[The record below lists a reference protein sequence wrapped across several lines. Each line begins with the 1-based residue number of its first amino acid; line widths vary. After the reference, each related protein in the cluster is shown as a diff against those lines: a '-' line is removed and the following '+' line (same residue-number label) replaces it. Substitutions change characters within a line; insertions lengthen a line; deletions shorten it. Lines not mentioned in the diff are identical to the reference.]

1 MSEAKTT
8 TADSGY
14 DRVWKEISDLGLERF
29 ARELDE
35 FGYTIV
41 PPEIATPKDLAKS
54 MLEACLDI
62 AERRNGVRP
71 NLATGDTHAYLGI
84 ETTGTSR
91 KKGDKLKGRMPEMTD
106 DRDSPVGDVMQCI
119 LTEDQVFEE
128 GLMNPVLLALA
139 SYLCGYRMVLSG
151 MACWMKGPNETPFS
165 LHSDSPEPSPMP
177 PQSFV
182 TQCTYVLTD
191 YNRENGGLVIVPGS
205 HKLCRHPEPEEAR
218 IGEDGNPDAVVVE
231 AKAGSLIVWH
241 GNTWHGSYNRT
252 APGLRVSVT
261 NFMVRPFI
269 HKLEELSGNLPQE
282 MLDRNSPRFALVTQH
297 GLTPGRLSQA
307 DGQEKV
313 ARANK
318 YIAAFEKA
326 TGMKYRA
333 GKNDYFN

>member
-1 MSEAKTT
+1 MSEATI

-14 DRVWKEISDLGLERF
+14 ERIWKDISELGLERY
-29 ARELDE
+29 AADLDE
-35 FGYTIV
+35 YGYTVI
-41 PPEIATPKDLAKS
+41 PPEIAMPSGLAEQ

-62 AERRNGVRP
+62 AERRNGERP
-71 NLATGDTHAYLGI
+71 DLNTGATHARLGI

-91 KKGDKLKGRMPEMTD
+91 EKGGQLKGRMPTLTD

-119 LTEDQVFEE
+119 LVEDPVFEQ

-151 MACWMKGPNETPFS
+151 MGCWMKGPNKTPFA
-165 LHSDSPEPSPMP
+165 LHTDSPVPSPMP
-177 PQSFV
+177 QQAFV
-182 TQCTYVLTD
+182 CQCTYVLTD
-191 YNRENGGLVIVPGS
+191 YSRENGGLVIVPGS
-205 HKLCRHPEPEEAR
+205 HKLCRHPDPHETK
-218 IGEDGNPDAVVVE
+218 IGEGGNSDAVVVE
-231 AKAGSLIVWH
+231 AKAGSLILWH

-269 HKLEELSGNLPQE
+269 HKLEELSGNLPKE
-282 MLDRNSPRFALVTQH
+282 MLDRNPPRFAMVTQH
-297 GLTPGRLSQA
+297 GITPGRLNQT
-307 DGQEKV
+307 DGQEKTG
-313 ARANK
+313 RANE

-326 TGMKYRA
+326 SGTKLRA